1 MQSNSI
7 FSALS
12 SVALGIV
19 LTAGTLQAGAIGA
32 ASGFGAF
39 IFGNST
45 DSSDI
50 ATRIAIGGNSSSNV
64 MSVGNSIQSGPTI
77 LTANPNVV
85 AVVEGTG
92 ANGGVQIGSGQAGYN
107 AGGFVHNGVAAL
119 GSDPFLAPANG
130 GHSISSYKSFY
141 EGLSGQLGAL
151 QSTIGTLMTT
161 NQGLQLD
168 STGVSASTVVYNL
181 SSTQWSNLGG
191 LKFNANQTI
200 IVNVEV
206 AGSANGGTAYNLT
219 ANGNQVGVTGS
230 GFGQVLFNFMGA
242 TGTLRLG
249 NEGYGTLLAPDATIT
264 SGTDVNGQII
274 ANTLN
279 SIGEL
284 HDASA
289 FRGSLPAGSIP
300 SVISGPTGAPEP
312 GSLFLLGGG
321 LIALSLL
328 GRRRAKARKDRLN
341 NLRG

>member
-1 MQSNSI
+1 MRSNNILS
-7 FSALS
+7 SVS

-19 LTAGTLQAGAIGA
+19 LMGSTLHAGTIGA

-50 ATRIAIGGNSSSNV
+50 ASRIAIGGNSSSNV
-64 MSVGNSIQSGPTI
+64 MSVGNSIQAGPTI

-85 AVVEGTG
+85 AVVEGAG
-92 ANGGVQIGSGQAGYN
+92 SNGGIQIGSGQAGYN

-119 GSDPFLAPANG
+119 GSDPFLTPANG
-130 GHSISSYKSFY
+130 GQSIASYKSFY

-151 QSTIGTLMTT
+151 QSTLGTVITT

-191 LKFNANQTI
+191 LKFNSNQTI
-200 IVNVEV
+200 IVNVQV
-206 AGSANGGTAYNLT
+206 SGGATGGTAFNLT
-219 ANGNQVGVTGS
+219 ANGSQVGVTGS
-230 GFGQVLFNFMGA
+230 GFGQVLFNFIGA
-242 TGTLRLG
+242 TGTLSLG
-249 NEGYGTLLAPDATIT
+249 NEGYGTLLAPDATVT
-264 SGTDVNGQII
+264 SATDVNGQII

-289 FRGSLPAGSIP
+289 FRGSLPGGTSPGS
-300 SVISGPTGAPEP
+300 SNASSAPEP
-312 GSLFLLGGG
+312 GNLFLLGGG

-328 GRRRAKARKDRLN
+328 GKRRVKARIARRN
-341 NLRG
+341 NLPS